1 MPSAVAIARLLGAV
15 LVGRSLVCRRTA
27 GLRVARSLRNL
38 RARQEG
44 LAPEHAL
51 LPSLASAATS
61 ELSVLEARH
70 ASVEPCC
77 RGWVIA
83 PSPPAPPGAVM

>member
-1 MPSAVAIARLLGAV
+1 M
-15 LVGRSLVCRRTA
+15 CRRPV
-27 GLRVARSLRNL
+27 GLRVVVRRSPRNL

-51 LPSLASAATS
+51 PSLASAATS
-61 ELSVLEARH
+61 ELSVLGVRH

-77 RGWVIA
+77 RGRVIA